1 MQYIFLPALFVLTA
15 LTDHAY
21 ACSMAFMHTLPP
33 NADAVRISG
42 VIAGYG
48 AARPVGHLVP
58 APTVRVR
65 IQEAVGGTMPEGDAE
80 VALLGYGPDCESTP
94 YERQTLER
102 AFPIGMRV
110 VVFGAARVRDA
121 GTAVVVAEENR
132 SQYVVRIP
140 PSVPR
145 TSYGDIDFQRA
156 NGNGPFLDFEFDRIV
171 LTLLKNPVKDRVP
184 RLKNLA
190 YYFADPYLYMPT
202 APEVSR

>member
-1 MQYIFLPALFVLTA
+1 MLAT
-15 LTDHAY
+15 T
-21 ACSMAFMHTLPP
+21 
-33 NADAVRISG
+33 VR
-42 VIAGYG
+42 VIALLVWRATWVTLFAYRRGRRRQALGRWLTIALATLAIYL
-48 AARPVGHLVP
+48 AVP
-58 APTVRVR
+58 AVTPTVRVR
-65 IQEAVGGTMPEGDAE
+65 IQEAVGGTMREGDAE
-80 VALLGYGPDCESTP
+80 VALLGYGADCESTP

-102 AFPIGMRV
+102 AFPIGTRV

-132 SQYVVRIP
+132 SHYVVRIP
-140 PSVPR
+140 QSVPR